1 MARRLVSYGVAVPE
15 LPAVP
20 AAAVPSDAQVL
31 DVREDDEWEAGH
43 IAGALHIPLAQ
54 VPQRLAELPQGQ
66 LHVVCRGGGRS
77 QRAGEWLQ
85 GNGYDA
91 VNVEGGMGAWAAA
104 GRPMVSENGQDPAV
118 V

>member
-1 MARRLVSYGVAVPE
+1 VSYGGDVPE

-20 AAAVPSDAQVL
+20 ASALPSDAQVL

-43 IAGALHIPLAQ
+43 LPGALHVPLAQ
-54 VPQRLAELPQGQ
+54 VPQRLAELPAGQ

-77 QRAGEWLQ
+77 QRAAEWLQ
-85 GNGYDA
+85 GHGYDT
-91 VNVEGGMGAWAAA
+91 VNVEGGMQAWAASGGA
-104 GRPMVSENGQDPAV
+104 MVSENGQEPAV

>member
-1 MARRLVSYGVAVPE
+1 MSYGGGVPE

-20 AAAVPSDAQVL
+20 ASALPSDAQVL

-43 IAGALHIPLAQ
+43 LPGALHVPLAQ
-54 VPQRLAELPQGQ
+54 VPQRLAELPAGQ

-77 QRAGEWLQ
+77 QRAAEWLQ
-85 GNGYDA
+85 GHGYDA
-91 VNVEGGMGAWAAA
+91 VNVEGGMQAWAASGGA
-104 GRPMVSENGQDPAV
+104 MVSENGQDPAV

>member
-1 MARRLVSYGVAVPE
+1 MSYGGDVPE

-20 AAAVPSDAQVL
+20 ASALPSDAQVL

-43 IAGALHIPLAQ
+43 LPGALHVPLAQ
-54 VPQRLAELPQGQ
+54 VPQRLAELPAGR

-77 QRAGEWLQ
+77 QRAAEWLQ
-85 GNGYDA
+85 GHGYDT
-91 VNVEGGMGAWAAA
+91 VNVEGGMQAWAASGGA
-104 GRPMVSENGQDPAV
+104 MVSENGQEPAV